1 MKYLIFSGKPIQFLT
16 ILSGIND
23 MNAEIVL
30 LYEPSHKAEKFGW
43 NKITGEWVDLLQQF
57 LSIELV
63 PYSTAKKE
71 LKERPFD
78 YILFDWS
85 YESKLRTFFTENAHG
100 AKIVKI
106 IHGCSDYYEYMGDK
120 VSLYTDI
127 DEVWTLIDYPAR
139 PGRFY
144 DAKKDLRIVKINPQ
158 VFVEWLERI
167 KHILPGSSLEIQK
180 EGRTLLIIHQNLS
193 PVFMTHKGELE
204 VYRDAIKQAI
214 SLGYTH
220 IYWKSHYVV
229 GHHTF
234 ETLQKEFPDNLLLLD
249 IPQGVPLEIYYKEL
263 KSFSNI
269 TGLFSTALW
278 TLRDVFS
285 LSVTTLVA
293 PQFMEKFM
301 PSREWWVN
309 NLPIAFQSYLSFPY
323 LDGSVVEEGDVADLL
338 FYLAKDKQLVKRS
351 EFRCKV
357 HHFFRLPFV
366 EQLWFGYR
374 TIIYKIRSI
383 FRHL

>member
-1 MKYLIFSGKPIQFLT
+1 MKYLVFSGKPIQFLT
-16 ILSGIND
+16 VLSGIND
-23 MNAEIVL
+23 MNAKITL
-30 LYEPSHKAEKFGW
+30 LYDPSHKKEKFGW

-63 PYSTAKKE
+63 PYSIAKKE
-71 LKERPFD
+71 LKDRLFD

-85 YESKLRTFFTENAHG
+85 YESKLRKSFTENSHG

-120 VSLYTDI
+120 VSLYADI

-144 DAKKDLRIVKINPQ
+144 HAKNNLRIVQINPK
-158 VFVEWLERI
+158 VFVEWLERM
-167 KHILPGSSLEIQK
+167 KHILPGPSLEIK
-180 EGRTLLIIHQNLS
+180 EDGRTLLIIHQNLS
-193 PVFMTHKGELE
+193 PVFMTHKAELV

-249 IPQGVPLEIYYKEL
+249 IPKGVPLEMYYKEL

-293 PQFMEKFM
+293 PQFMEQFM
-301 PSREWWVN
+301 PSRDWWVN
-309 NLPIAFQSYLSFPY
+309 NLPIAFQAYQSFPS
-323 LDGSVVEEGDVADLL
+323 LDGSVVGEGAVADLL

-357 HHFFRLPFV
+357 HHFLRLSLKEKFWMTKRICL
-366 EQLWFGYR
+366 EA
-374 TIIYKIRSI
+374 IRSI
-383 FRHL
+383 KYR